1 MQYLLAMPRRG
12 FKALVRLIVVG
23 LVTAVAGVTTV
34 AMSSAPAWA
43 SHFRAAEL
51 SWSRSSANDRMVVFS
66 MTESFRRDFNG
77 WLAYTPSGG
86 GTARNPNVGD
96 VVRDQ
101 NTVVYFGD
109 GAVANPYLLVTTVDA
124 ANNTLTVEAL
134 NGTSPTSGHLQ
145 HLYPSASGSWTAYVS
160 GCCRLGSPTD
170 NPPAG
175 HLNNPDKSTRIN
187 SLVNLGSGG
196 LSSVS
201 SSLPPIV
208 DCPRNSPCNFT
219 IPASLPAGTT
229 ASYRLSS
236 PTEAS
241 DTANWPPSQYGGS
254 AFTQPSGA
262 AVSASGLFTWNT
274 TGQRLASAPLDTYY
288 SAQVT
293 VTALTEQGTSASSVA
308 VDFFLRITNQTNN
321 PPTWV
326 APTVADGSVI
336 DATPGTPVTVSVA
349 ASDPD
354 SGSTVT
360 LGVLNKPADATFTTS
375 GTNPATGTFT
385 WTPTAVGDTVLNF
398 TAADQF
404 GLQAIQRSITINA
417 NKKAPT
423 LVWPAPASVVY
434 GTALD
439 DTQLNAGLS
448 TADGTLTPPHA
459 G

>member
-1 MQYLLAMPRRG
+1 MQSLLGMSRRG
-12 FKALVRLIVVG
+12 FNALVRFVVVCV
-23 LVTAVAGVTTV
+23 VTATAAITATV
-34 AMSSAPAWA
+34 VSSAPAWA
-43 SHFRAAEL
+43 SHFRAAQL
-51 SWSRSSANDRMVVFS
+51 SWSRSDATSRIVTIE
-66 MTESFRRDFNG
+66 MTQTFRRSY
-77 WLAYTPSGG
+77 YTPL
-86 GTARNPNVGD
+86 PNVGS
-96 VVRDQ
+96 VLQ
-101 NTVVYFGD
+101 TGMTLAFGD
-109 GAVANPYLLVTTVDA
+109 GASANPYMLVTTVDV
-124 ANNTLTVEAL
+124 ANDVFTAEAI
-134 NGTSPTSGHLQ
+134 NNSSPTSGHLL
-145 HLYPSASGSWTAYVS
+145 HTYPSATGSYTAMLS
-160 GCCRLGSPTD
+160 GCCRLSATS
-170 NPPAG
+170 G
-175 HLNNPDKSTRIN
+175 HINNPDGNTQIK
-187 SLVNLGSGG
+187 SLVNLGSGA

-219 IPASLPAGTT
+219 VPTSLPADET
-229 ASYRLSS
+229 ASYRLSNS
-236 PTEAS
+236 TDA
-241 DTANWPPSQYGGS
+241 G

-293 VTALTEQGTSASSVA
+293 ITASVNGRAASSVA
-308 VDFFLRITNQTNN
+308 VDFFLRITNQANN
-321 PPTWV
+321 PPAWV
-326 APTVADGSVI
+326 APTVADGTII
-336 DATPGTPVTVSVA
+336 DATPGKPITVSVA

-354 SGSTVT
+354 SGNTVT
-360 LGVLNKPADATFTTS
+360 LGVLNKPADATFATS
-375 GTNPATGTFT
+375 GTNPASGTFT
-385 WTPTAVGDTVLNF
+385 WTPATAASTTLNF
-398 TAADQF
+398 TAADQY